1 MDEQLNNNLPNN
13 DENTVPVETEGEGFV
28 APVEAENVGKEE
40 NAVSFEAVET
50 VAAEEQTSQWNGG
63 YSYENPNPYQN
74 YDAEPYVIKKKSNFS
89 LVVASI
95 TAAGI
100 MLICCIAIVVAQLV
114 NWSDMKGLPS
124 KDEDKTEN
132 SQNKEDST
140 NNQTQSAQRDE
151 EAIYNMP
158 EISMG
163 EKAENT
169 LSIVEINKKV
179 KSSVVAVL
187 IAEKSGE
194 ETVFSGSGFI
204 ISQDGYII
212 TNAHVVENAA
222 VVEVV
227 LIDGITSFNATI
239 VGQDERSD
247 IAILKV
253 ETTGLSPVE
262 LGDSDDLEEGEEV
275 VCIGNPYGMELSGS
289 ITNGIVSALNRK
301 IEMNGGYMT
310 LIQTNADI
318 NPGNSGGPLINA
330 YGQVVGITSSKLV
343 ATGYEGIGFAIPIND
358 AIHLSE
364 ELINYGYVKSRAYIG
379 FSGQDLTS
387 DYAKYYNYPQ
397 GVYVVYVNPD
407 SDASKKGLQEK
418 DIVVGFNGKEVKS
431 MAELNALKDSFHP
444 NDQVSIKV
452 WRNGETFD
460 LDIVLGEA
468 SK

>member
-13 DENTVPVETEGEGFV
+13 DENTVTVETEGEGFV

-50 VAAEEQTSQWNGG
+50 VAVEEQTSQWNGG

-253 ETTGLSPVE
+253 EATGLSPVE

-407 SDASKKGLQEK
+407 SDAAKKGLQEK

>member
-114 NWSDMKGLPS
+114 NWSDMKDLPS

-158 EISMG
+158 EISKG

-253 ETTGLSPVE
+253 EATGLSPVE

-407 SDASKKGLQEK
+407 SDAAKKGLQEK

>member
-50 VAAEEQTSQWNGG
+50 VAVEEQTSQWNGG

-253 ETTGLSPVE
+253 EATGLSPVE

-407 SDASKKGLQEK
+407 SDAAKKGLQEK